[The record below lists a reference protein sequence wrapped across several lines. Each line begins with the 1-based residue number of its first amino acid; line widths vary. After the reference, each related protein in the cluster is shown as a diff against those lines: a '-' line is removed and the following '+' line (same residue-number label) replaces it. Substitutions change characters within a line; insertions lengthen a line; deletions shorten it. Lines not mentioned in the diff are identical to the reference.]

1 MFVVGCLAIPLR
13 RQGLKP
19 HASLF
24 INITKGFSGVISQ
37 RMKKSTTIVILVF
50 LLLIAFIT
58 NPTREKHVE
67 NGLEILFNTNDENQ
81 DYGIVG
87 GLISTFE
94 KDNLSTR
101 ININNYYLFSLSS
114 LYLNDDNVNLR
125 LGFGIFGQVFPL
137 SNYENYKIYKDDYRT
152 LIPLLESKQKN
163 QVPNKS
169 GKADKETTEALNKIL
184 NGPESEE

>member
-1 MFVVGCLAIPLR
+1 
-13 RQGLKP
+13 
-19 HASLF
+19 
-24 INITKGFSGVISQ
+24 
-37 RMKKSTTIVILVF
+37 MKKSTTIVIIVF

-67 NGLEILFNTNDENQ
+67 NGIEIIFNTNDENQ

-101 ININNYYLFSLSS
+101 INIDNYYLFSLSN
-114 LYLNDDNVNLR
+114 LYLKDSKVNLK

-137 SNYENYKIYKDDYRT
+137 SNYEDYKVYNDDYRT
-152 LIPLLESKQKN
+152 LIPLLESKQKDE
-163 QVPNKS
+163 VPNKES
-169 GKADKETTEALNKIL
+169 EITKETQEALESIMSS
-184 NGPESEE
+184 PDSEE